1 MEDTISRHPGVYLP
15 PRQFRECRLVDPD
28 AFLAAP
34 DGGGNNGRDDGG
46 AAWDEIR
53 DYLVGARQDNVV
65 WLHRGAFLVCGPGP
79 AIAFSWDRAG
89 FDSEFQ
95 RPYIFAQHT
104 DMDYTLT
111 GRMRIEIYTRDG
123 ADGNQI
129 LMALARRVLCDPNV
143 KQILVDRRGPSPPL
157 SGADLG
163 LIVGTVPP
171 PLAQRTVAFRCRRDT
186 VAQVIHPFM
195 DEEQRAILTQ
205 CLPTVQLMVSVD
217 NFGPALID
225 VLRDQRGPA
234 NLRVNPSSRPGAPVG
249 DAQVF
254 EALALNSVVRQLAIS
269 HDHWAV
275 EFNMS
280 AILAMVRSL
289 PPRLSV
295 LCLPRLHL
303 RPTIHEW
310 RELWTAVCGHPTL
323 AEVQFPLQPTADHR
337 DFPPA
342 DMVARLVVMFECMKE
357 TCALASV
364 RRSRSGFWAMNNFL
378 YDRWIQPLLEANRNR
393 TPLSVFEESLTNPRF
408 LRDQNLFVD
417 RAYDGLRSNVSAWI
431 PRTARALKPVG
442 IGGGSGSEVEAW
454 WTAEPEPPASM
465 VARAEQELLARRL
478 QTRQLAF
485 ADLERLQREG
495 LLNVQVDLPSVLRR
509 VEQTR

>member
-1 MEDTISRHPGVYLP
+1 MEGTWRNRAPFRP
-15 PRQFRECRLVDPD
+15 ARECRLVDPD

-34 DGGGNNGRDDGG
+34 DGGNNGRDDGG

-53 DYLVGARQDNVV
+53 DYLTGARQDNVV
-65 WLHRGAFLVCGPGP
+65 WLHRGALLARRPEPDVPF
-79 AIAFSWDRAG
+79 FDDRQD
-89 FDSEFQ
+89 FEFQ
-95 RPYIFAQHT
+95 RPYIFTHHD
-104 DMDYTLT
+104 DMVNHPRT
-111 GRMRIEIYTRDG
+111 GLEMQIEIYTRHG

-171 PLAQRTVAFRCRRDT
+171 PLAQRTVTFRCRRDS

-205 CLPTVQLMVSVD
+205 CLPTVQIMVSVD

-234 NLRVNPSSRPGAPVG
+234 NLMVTPSFHPGAPVG

-254 EALALNSVVRQLAIS
+254 EALASNSVVRQLAIG
-269 HDHWAV
+269 HDHRAA
-275 EFNMS
+275 EFFTS
-280 AILAMVRSL
+280 TILAMVRSL

-337 DFPPA
+337 DSPPA
-342 DMVARLVVMFECMKE
+342 DMVARSVVMFECMKE
-357 TCALASV
+357 TCTLASV
-364 RRSRSGFWAMNNFL
+364 RRPRSGFWAMNNFL
-378 YDRWIQPLLEANRNR
+378 YDRWIQPLLDANRNR

-408 LRDQNLFVD
+408 LRDQNLFVN
-417 RAYDGLRSNVSAWI
+417 RAYDVLRSNVSAWI
-431 PRTARALKPVG
+431 ARTARALQPVG
-442 IGGGSGSEVEAW
+442 IGGGSGSEAEAW